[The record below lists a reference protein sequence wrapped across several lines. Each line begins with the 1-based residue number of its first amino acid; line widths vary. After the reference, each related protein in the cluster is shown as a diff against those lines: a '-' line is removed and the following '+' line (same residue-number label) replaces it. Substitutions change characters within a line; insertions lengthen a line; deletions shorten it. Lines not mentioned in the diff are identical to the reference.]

1 MKYTTANGRVITI
14 PDSELNKCMEK
25 LQLTHDEAVQMWL
38 EDNEIEVN
46 QEQAEL
52 DKKAKSVKIQ
62 HGASTEKER
71 KPPKPRT
78 VKTSD
83 EKKALFNAIVTRLDP
98 ELVENIEILKENK
111 LIQCQVGE
119 KLFKIDLIEV
129 RKK

>member
-1 MKYTTANGRVITI
+1 MRYTTANGRVITI

-52 DKKAKSVKIQ
+52 DKKAKSIKIQ

-83 EKKALFNAIVTRLDP
+83 EKKQLFHTVYSALLEYGNSNVQ
-98 ELVENIEILKENK
+98 ILKENK
-111 LIQCQVGE
+111 LFSVQIGE

>member
-1 MKYTTANGRVITI
+1 
-14 PDSELNKCMEK
+14 MEK
-25 LQLTHDEAVQMWL
+25 LQLTHDEAVQVWL
-38 EDNEIEVN
+38 EDNEIEIN
-46 QEQAEL
+46 QEQVEL

-83 EKKALFNAIVTRLDP
+83 EKKQLFHTVYSALLEYGNSNVQ
-98 ELVENIEILKENK
+98 VLKENK
-111 LIQCQVGE
+111 LFSVQIGE